1 MKVKDIMTNGPAC
14 CGPETRLD
22 KVAHLMAE
30 NDCGALPIVDGT
42 RLIGIVTDRD
52 IALRG
57 FGRSRNPLDV
67 PVKNIMTIDVLAVD
81 EETDADAALRLMGER
96 RVRRVPV
103 MRQNKVVGI
112 VAQAD
117 LAEHLPAE
125 EVAQFLDAVSRRAVL
140 VR

>member
-1 MKVKDIMTNGPAC
+1 MKVKDIMTSGPAC

-117 LAEHLPAE
+117 LAEHLPAA
-125 EVAQFLDAVSRRAVL
+125 EVARFLDAVSRRSIL

>member
-1 MKVKDIMTNGPAC
+1 MKVKDIMTSGPAC

-81 EETDADAALRLMGER
+81 EETDADSALRLMGER